1 MTKKIF
7 VTSALPNAN
16 GPIHLG
22 HMLEHIQTDIW
33 VRFKKMTGNDLIYVC
48 ADDTH
53 GTGTMIKAE
62 EEKTTPEELIDKVRL
77 QHHQDFK
84 DFLIEHDNYYSTH
97 SEENRFFSELIYEKL
112 HKKGLILSREV
123 EQLFDPKKGLFLA
136 DRFVRGICPKCS
148 AEDQYGDNCQS
159 CGATY
164 DATDLIDATSIYSGE
179 TPELRKSEHLF
190 FDLGKFQTFLT
201 DWLEKDTVR
210 VEVANKLNEWLQ
222 EGLRPWDISR
232 DAPYFGFQIPNT
244 EEKYFY
250 VWMDAPIGY
259 LASLKNHCE
268 KFPDLEFSDYWDADS
283 KAEVHHFIGKD
294 IINFHAL
301 FWPAI
306 LEAAEFRKPT
316 KIHTHGF
323 LTVNGVKMSKSRG
336 TFIAARKYIEFL
348 EPEYLRYYLAAKL
361 NGSVDD
367 VDFNLKDF
375 VLRVNS
381 DLVGKVINIAS
392 RCAGFIEKSF
402 ENTLSAEIDDQPL
415 LDNFQKRADLI
426 ASYYDQNDTSKAIRE
441 VMALAD
447 LANQYIAEKEPWTAI
462 KDQSRIDEVHKV
474 CSLGVN
480 LFRILIIYLKPIL
493 PDIAAKSETFLNCTN
508 MRWED
513 IADPLVNH
521 KLEKFKPMLS
531 RLEDKTV
538 QKLITDNAMPSD
550 NQKQKN
556 KDNKEPQE
564 GFIDI
569 KDFSKIEMKVAK
581 VLVAKPVEGA
591 DKLLQLELDV
601 GEEKS
606 RTVFSG
612 IKSVYSP
619 EELEGRLLIVVANLT
634 PRKMRF
640 GISEG
645 MVLAAGQ
652 GENDIFLLSADSG
665 ALPGMIVT

>member
-33 VRFKKMTGNDLIYVC
+33 VRFKKITDNDLIYVC

-62 EEKTTPEELIDKVRL
+62 EEKTTPEELIEKVRL

-84 DFLIEHDNYYSTH
+84 DFLIEHDNYHSTH

-112 HKKGLILSREV
+112 HKKGLILSQEI

-136 DRFVRGICPKCS
+136 DRFVRGVCPKCA

-164 DATDLIDATSIYSGE
+164 DATELIDAISIYSGE
-179 TPELRKSEHLF
+179 TPELRISEHLF
-190 FDLGKFQTFLT
+190 FDLNKFQDFLS
-201 DWLEKDTVR
+201 DWLNQDTVR
-210 VEVANKLNEWLQ
+210 VEVANKLNEWLK

-244 EEKYFY
+244 KGKYFY

-259 LASLKNHCE
+259 LASLQNYCE
-268 KFPDLEFSDYWDADS
+268 KISDCDFADYWDADS
-283 KAEVHHFIGKD
+283 TAEVHHFIGKD

-301 FWPAI
+301 FWPAV

-336 TFIAARKYIEFL
+336 TFIAARKYIELL

-402 ENTLSAEIDDQPL
+402 ENTLSTEIEDQPL

-426 ASYYDQNDTSKAIRE
+426 ASYYEQNDTSKAVRE

-462 KDQSRIDEVHKV
+462 KDQSRIEEVHKV
-474 CSLGVN
+474 CSLGIN

-493 PDIAAKSETFLNCTN
+493 PGIAAKSETFLNCAN
-508 MRWED
+508 MRWQD
-513 IADPLVNH
+513 IADPLLNH

-538 QKLITDNAMPSD
+538 QKLITDDAGPTD
-550 NQKQKN
+550 RQKEKNNDN
-556 KDNKEPQE
+556 KDPEE
-564 GFIDI
+564 GIIDI
-569 KDFSKIEMKVAK
+569 KDFSKIQMKVAK
-581 VLVAKPVEGA
+581 VIAASAVEGA
-591 DKLLQLELDV
+591 DKLLKLELDI
-601 GEEKS
+601 GEEKT

-612 IKSVYSP
+612 IKSAYSS
-619 EELEGRLLIVVANLT
+619 EELEGRLVILVANLA

-645 MVLAAGQ
+645 MVLAAGE
-652 GENDIFLLSADSG
+652 GDKDIFLLSADSG

>member
-301 FWPAI
+301 FWPAV

-336 TFIAARKYIEFL
+336 TFIAARKYIEIL
-348 EPEYLRYYLAAKL
+348 KPEYLRYYLAAKL

-426 ASYYDQNDTSKAIRE
+426 ASYYEQNDTSKAIRE

-493 PDIAAKSETFLNCTN
+493 PDIAAKSETFLNCAN

>member
-336 TFIAARKYIEFL
+336 TFIAARKYIEIL
-348 EPEYLRYYLAAKL
+348 KPEYLRYYLAAKL

-426 ASYYDQNDTSKAIRE
+426 ASYYEQNDTSKAIRE

-493 PDIAAKSETFLNCTN
+493 PDIAAKSETFLNCAN

>member
-136 DRFVRGICPKCS
+136 DRFIRGICPKCS

-301 FWPAI
+301 FWPAV

-336 TFIAARKYIEFL
+336 TFIAARKYIEIL
-348 EPEYLRYYLAAKL
+348 KPEYLRYYLAAKL

-426 ASYYDQNDTSKAIRE
+426 ASYYEQNDTSKAIRE

-493 PDIAAKSETFLNCTN
+493 PDIAAKSETFLNCSN

-531 RLEDKTV
+531 RLENKTV

>member
-301 FWPAI
+301 FWPAV

-336 TFIAARKYIEFL
+336 TFIAARKYIEIL
-348 EPEYLRYYLAAKL
+348 KPEYLRYYLAAKL

-426 ASYYDQNDTSKAIRE
+426 ASYYEQNDTSKAIRE

-493 PDIAAKSETFLNCTN
+493 PDIAAKSETFLNCSN

>member
-348 EPEYLRYYLAAKL
+348 KPEYLRYYLAAKL

-426 ASYYDQNDTSKAIRE
+426 ARYYEQNDTSKAIRE

-493 PDIAAKSETFLNCTN
+493 PDIAAKSETFLNCSN

>member
-1 MTKKIF
+1 
-7 VTSALPNAN
+7 
-16 GPIHLG
+16 
-22 HMLEHIQTDIW
+22 
-33 VRFKKMTGNDLIYVC
+33 
-48 ADDTH
+48 
-53 GTGTMIKAE
+53 
-62 EEKTTPEELIDKVRL
+62 
-77 QHHQDFK
+77 
-84 DFLIEHDNYYSTH
+84 
-97 SEENRFFSELIYEKL
+97 
-112 HKKGLILSREV
+112 
-123 EQLFDPKKGLFLA
+123 
-136 DRFVRGICPKCS
+136 
-148 AEDQYGDNCQS
+148 
-159 CGATY
+159 
-164 DATDLIDATSIYSGE
+164 
-179 TPELRKSEHLF
+179 
-190 FDLGKFQTFLT
+190 
-201 DWLEKDTVR
+201 
-210 VEVANKLNEWLQ
+210 
-222 EGLRPWDISR
+222 
-232 DAPYFGFQIPNT
+232 
-244 EEKYFY
+244 
-250 VWMDAPIGY
+250 MDAPIGY

-301 FWPAI
+301 FWPAV

-336 TFIAARKYIEFL
+336 TFIAARKYIEIL
-348 EPEYLRYYLAAKL
+348 KPEYLRYYLAAKL

-426 ASYYDQNDTSKAIRE
+426 ASYYEQNDTSKAIRE

-493 PDIAAKSETFLNCTN
+493 PDIAAKSETFLNCSN

-531 RLEDKTV
+531 RLENKTV

>member
-97 SEENRFFSELIYEKL
+97 SEENQFFSELIYEKL

-348 EPEYLRYYLAAKL
+348 KPEYLRYYLAAKL

-426 ASYYDQNDTSKAIRE
+426 ARYYEQNDTSKAIRE

>member
-301 FWPAI
+301 FWPAV

-348 EPEYLRYYLAAKL
+348 KPEYLRYYLAAKL

-426 ASYYDQNDTSKAIRE
+426 ASYYEQNDTSKAIRE

-493 PDIAAKSETFLNCTN
+493 PDIAAKSETFLNCAN